1 MVFSKSFPRETNDG
15 STKWEEMFFTAQEER
30 EREQVAR
37 QENLFLIRQCVA
49 DARNVLKDE
58 KMMDMQSHVLS
69 VAMTLFKKR
78 SSHAVFYKEEKCKE
92 KFLKYWGKFKQPP
105 KAAETKAETTKA
117 KKKTK
122 KK

>member
-1 MVFSKSFPRETNDG
+1 MVFSKSFPREIQG
-15 STKWEEMFFTAQEER
+15 SNWPKWEEIFLSAQEER

-37 QENLFLIRQCVA
+37 QENLFLIRQCLA

-69 VAMTLFKKR
+69 VALALFRKR
-78 SSHAVFYKEEKCKE
+78 ASHSVFYKEERCQE
-92 KFLKYWGKFKQPP
+92 KFLKYWGKKFP
-105 KAAETKAETTKA
+105 KPAEKKETKKA
-117 KKKTK
+117 KKTK